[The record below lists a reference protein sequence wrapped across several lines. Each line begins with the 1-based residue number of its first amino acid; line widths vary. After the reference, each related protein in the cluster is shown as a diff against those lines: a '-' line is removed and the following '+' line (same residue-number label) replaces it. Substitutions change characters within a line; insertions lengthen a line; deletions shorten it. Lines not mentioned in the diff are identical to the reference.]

1 MSCVCILKI
10 KPLSVASF
18 ANIFS
23 KSIGCLLFMV
33 SSVEQK
39 LVSLIRSH
47 LYIFAFISIF
57 LGD

>member
-1 MSCVCILKI
+1 MRCVCILKI

-18 ANIFS
+18 GNIFS

-33 SSVEQK
+33 FSVEQK